1 MSDHDEATRVVIVRD
16 GGGSGIGSFFVGALL
31 GAGLALLFAPK
42 TGEETQE
49 ELKERAR
56 KLKSAAEARVRDA
69 QKQLE
74 DRLDH
79 AREGVTARV
88 DSVKGA
94 VEAGR
99 KAAVEARDELERKL
113 ERSKA
118 AYRAGV
124 DAAREAVTAGGE
136 EEQQEGDA

>member
-1 MSDHDEATRVVIVRD
+1 MRE
-16 GGGSGIGSFFVGALL
+16 
-31 GAGLALLFAPK
+31 
-42 TGEETQE
+42 
-49 ELKERAR
+49 
-56 KLKSAAEARVRDA
+56 A

-74 DRLDH
+74 ERLES
-79 AREGVTARV
+79 ARDGVQTRVEGVK
-88 DSVKGA
+88 DA

-124 DAAREAVTAGGE
+124 DAARQVVAAGDEDDGRGGRRP
-136 EEQQEGDA
+136 EGCPAPGRSAGRLGRRGGGCFPSAAFPRSRGDGPRAGR